1 MKYHFKIHKEGA
13 GFWAECLELPG
24 CVTEADSKEELF
36 SNMQDAL
43 NTYLEEP
50 EDSHY
55 VAPLPKARIQL
66 SRTVVEVPVDPSVAL
81 AFSIRRQRIKN
92 GLTQKE
98 VAEQLGMKQVYSYQR
113 LERRCNPTFDLL
125 YKLASL
131 FPSLSFDRV
140 LR

>member
-13 GFWAECLELPG
+13 GFWAECIELPG
-24 CVTEADSKEELF
+24 CLTEGNSKEELF
-36 SNMQDAL
+36 ANMQDAL

-50 EDSHY
+50 HDSRY
-55 VAPLPKARIQL
+55 VAPLPKARMHL
-66 SRTVVEVPVDPSVAL
+66 SRNLIEVPVDPAVAL

-98 VAEQLGMKQVYSYQR
+98 AADQLGMKQVYSYQR
-113 LERRCNPTFDLL
+113 LEKRCNPSFDLL

-131 FPSLSFDRV
+131 FPLLSFDRV